1 MQLNTTPRRFVA
13 ASVLVA
19 AAALGGGIVGQVT
32 GAGAGGSSGVRSVTE
47 AINPVRILETRG
59 GNTGGPTGTATAAPL
74 GQGQT
79 MTLLVSGATGQGG
92 ATVQTGLTGAVL
104 NITTVNATAAGFLKV
119 YPCDGT
125 LPATSTLNTSPGN
138 IAFNSATVD
147 LSATGT
153 VCIFN
158 NAGTVDIIVDVTAVQ
173 YDHNHDDRY
182 YTKTEINTA
191 LQASGTLKLDA
202 TDFHIASGDPVWVSN
217 MGNWTSSL
225 DTSPFDDV
233 DDCVVAPIDLPN
245 GAAITEVRLF
255 VNESS
260 GGGDAVDM
268 TAQLER
274 SKFGVN
280 GQGAVVGFRLNSNN
294 TPGTDDSFSI
304 TAAVGHAVDA
314 SFDYSLEVCLG
325 NVANADNAWD
335 NFMDA
340 RITYTGGSALPVLP

>member
-153 VCIFN
+153 DCIFN
-158 NAGTVDIIVDVTAVQ
+158 NAGTDDIIVYVTAVQ

-191 LQASGTLKLDA
+191 LQASGTLRLDA
-202 TDFHIASGDPVWVSN
+202 TDFHLAAGAAIWLNNAGTWSANDN
-217 MGNWTSSL
+217 
-225 DTSPFDDV
+225 DTS
-233 DDCVVAPIDLPN
+233 CVVAPIDLPN
-245 GAAITEVRLF
+245 GATITEVRVY
-255 VNESS
+255 VNESTS
-260 GGGDAVDM
+260 DPVDM

-280 GQGAVVGFRLNSNN
+280 GQGAVIGTRTNDHANS
-294 TPGTDDSFSI
+294 TRGTDDSFSI
-304 TAAVGHAVDA
+304 PGAVGKVVDA
-314 SFDYSLEVCLG
+314 SFDYSLHVCLG
-325 NVANADNAWD
+325 PAGTPIDRWD
-335 NFMDA
+335 SLMDA
-340 RITYTGGSALPVLP
+340 QITYTGGSALPVLP

>member
-1 MQLNTTPRRFVA
+1 MHLNTTPRKFVA

-32 GAGAGGSSGVRSVTE
+32 GAGAGGSSGTRSVTE

-79 MTLLVSGATGQGG
+79 MTLLVSGAVGQGG

-138 IAFNSATVD
+138 IAFNSATVK

-153 VCIFN
+153 ICLFN

-191 LQASGTLKLDA
+191 LQATGTLKLDA
-202 TDFHIASGDPVWVSN
+202 TDFRLASGTPVWVSG

-225 DTSPFDDV
+225 ELSPFDAV
-233 DDCVVAPIDLPN
+233 ADCVVAPIDLPN
-245 GAAITEVRLF
+245 GASITEVRLF
-255 VNESS
+255 VNESTA
-260 GGGDAVDM
+260 DPIDM
-268 TAQLER
+268 NAQLER

-280 GQGAVVGFRLNSNN
+280 GQGAVIGTRTNDHAN
-294 TPGTDDSFSI
+294 TTRGTDDSFSI
-304 TAAVGHAVDA
+304 PAAVGHIVDA

-325 NVANADNAWD
+325 NAVNADLAWD
-335 NFMDA
+335 NLMDA
-340 RITYTGGSALPVLP
+340 RITYTGGSALPVIP

>member
-1 MQLNTTPRRFVA
+1 MSLNTTRRTFVA

-32 GAGAGGSSGVRSVTE
+32 GAGAGGSSGTRSVTE

-79 MTLLVSGATGQGG
+79 MTLLVSGAVGQGG

-125 LPATSTLNTSPGN
+125 LPATSTLNTKPGD
-138 IAFNSATVD
+138 IAFNSATVK

-153 VCIFN
+153 ICLFN

-191 LQASGTLKLDA
+191 LQATGTLKLDA
-202 TDFHIASGDPVWVSN
+202 ADFHA
-217 MGNWTSSL
+217 TSSIP
-225 DTSPFDDV
+225 SWQASADV
-233 DDCVVAPIDLPN
+233 WSNDIVNPADPNFGQPACVVAPIDLPN
-245 GAAITEVRLF
+245 GAILTEVRVF
-255 VNESS
+255 VRES
-260 GGGDAVDM
+260 GAPAAIDM
-268 TAQLER
+268 TTQLER

-280 GQGAVVGFRLNSNN
+280 GQGAVI
-294 TPGTDDSFSI
+294 GTRTNDHLIQGVDDSFSI
-304 TAAVGHAVDA
+304 PAAVGHIVDA
-314 SFDYSLEVCLG
+314 SFDYSLEVCMKLG
-325 NVANADNAWD
+325 DSM
-335 NFMDA
+335 MDA
-340 RITYTGGSALPVLP
+340 RITYTGGTTLPVLP

>member
-1 MQLNTTPRRFVA
+1 MHLNTTPRKFVA

-19 AAALGGGIVGQVT
+19 AAALGGGIIGQVT

-79 MTLLVSGATGQGG
+79 MTLLVSGAVGQGG

-125 LPATSTLNTSPGN
+125 IPATSTLNTSPGN
-138 IAFNSATVD
+138 IAFNSATVK
-147 LSATGT
+147 LSTTGT

-191 LQASGTLKLDA
+191 LQATGTLKLDA
-202 TDFHIASGDPVWVSN
+202 ADFHLAGGNILWLSGSDT
-217 MGNWTSSL
+217 WTANDNL
-225 DTSPFDDV
+225 GG
-233 DDCVVAPIDLPN
+233 CIVAPIDLPN
-245 GAAITEVRLF
+245 GAVLTEVRVY
-255 VNESS
+255 VNESTGS
-260 GGGDAVDM
+260 GDPIDM
-268 TAQLER
+268 STQLER

-280 GQGAVVGFRLNSNN
+280 GQGAVIGTRTNDHANS
-294 TPGTDDSFSI
+294 TKGTDDSFSI
-304 TAAVGHAVDA
+304 PAAVGHVIDA
-314 SFDYSLEVCLG
+314 SFDYALQVCLG
-325 NVANADNAWD
+325 PTATPLDRWD
-335 NFMDA
+335 SFMDA